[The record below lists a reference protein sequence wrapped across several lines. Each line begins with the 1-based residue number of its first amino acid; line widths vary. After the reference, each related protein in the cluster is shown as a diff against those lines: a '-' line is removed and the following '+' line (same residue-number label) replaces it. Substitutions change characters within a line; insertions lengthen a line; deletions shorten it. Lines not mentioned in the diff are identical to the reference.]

1 MNVDSIFI
9 WIFLHII
16 VHMDIRNLYLT
27 IFGVILDLIQDRID
41 KQSFQEIFIGG
52 SMRVL

>member
-27 IFGVILDLIQDRID
+27 IFEVILGLD
-41 KQSFQEIFIGG
+41 SG
-52 SMRVL
+52 SYRQTEFSGNFNRG

>member
-1 MNVDSIFI
+1 MKVNSIFI

-27 IFGVILDLIQDRID
+27 IFEVILDLIQGRID
-41 KQSFQEIFIGG
+41 KPSFQRIFI
-52 SMRVL
+52 RR